1 MKILK
6 DMKNVVSKT
15 KSKILFAVATSSAIL
30 MTSPVSAVTVNA
42 GEANNKARAIA
53 DVVTYIFPLMGA
65 FFTLSGLIKWVMA
78 YRSDQPEQQ
87 ASAAKEIVIGI
98 VCVVFRV
105 FLWSPVADVIFG

>member
-6 DMKNVVSKT
+6 NMKNVASKT
-15 KSKILFAVATSSAIL
+15 KSKILFVAATSSAIL
-30 MTSPVSAVTVNA
+30 MTSPVSAVTVNDTA
-42 GEANNKARAIA
+42 ANNKARDIA
-53 DVVTYIFPLMGA
+53 DIVTYIFPLMGA

-98 VCVVFRV
+98 VCIIFRA
-105 FLWSPVADVIFG
+105 FLWSPVAGVIFG

>member
-6 DMKNVVSKT
+6 NVKNVASKT
-15 KSKILFAVATSSAIL
+15 KSKILFVAATSSAIL
-30 MTSPVSAVTVNA
+30 MTSPVSAVAVNSA
-42 GEANNKARAIA
+42 KATSQAREIA
-53 DVVTYIFPLMGA
+53 DIVTYIFPLMGA

-105 FLWSPVADVIFG
+105 FLWAPVANVIFG